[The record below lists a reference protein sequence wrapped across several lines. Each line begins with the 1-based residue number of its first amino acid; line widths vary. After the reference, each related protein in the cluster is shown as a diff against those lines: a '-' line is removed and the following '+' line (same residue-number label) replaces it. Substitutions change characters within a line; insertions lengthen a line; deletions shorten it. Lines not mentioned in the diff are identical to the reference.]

1 MPQINLLDKEVYELI
16 AAGEVIER
24 PASIVKELIENAIDA
39 DASSVTVEIKN
50 GGRSFLRVA
59 DNGVGIAYE
68 DVPKAFLRHATS
80 KVAEKADLEH
90 IMTMGFRGEALASV
104 CAVARVEMFTRL
116 RGEMFGTHYE
126 IAASEQKTYDVT
138 GCPEGTSVIVRDLF
152 YNVPARLKFLK
163 KDATEANRIQ
173 ELMSRLAVSHPDISF
188 KLIRDNKPVFVTAGD
203 GKLYSA
209 IYSVFGR
216 DFAKGLLPVSYERGS
231 FSAEGYVSKPL
242 DARTNRKFQVF
253 YVNGRYVHS
262 EVCSQALE
270 EAYKSRIM
278 IGRFPMCVM
287 KLTLPPDMLDVNV
300 HPAKTEVRFSDNRF
314 VYDSVYFAAR
324 QALEEQDKPTRL
336 TIDRQ
341 KRFSDS
347 ELYAD
352 NTPKAEQMVF
362 SVPEEP
368 EIAVPVYNQPA
379 AAKPDTSGDDLFLK
393 SLDTKQVSA
402 VKPIPYDEIGFSEQP
417 KGGSLDDDEFV
428 KMLDG
433 LNAAAKAAEEEE
445 LPLPPVTDEPQESV
459 PQAADVPETADEG
472 ASDSADMLDKPVS
485 ADEPVQQET
494 LLENFSFVTA
504 EDMKQRR
511 PVRIDPIPES
521 EQPKPKEKPR
531 VIGELFKTYIVTQV
545 GDQMVLIDK
554 HAAHERHIYEQIRF
568 DARTVTAQMLL
579 EPIMVM
585 LSFDEYD
592 AVSANLE
599 RIEKLGFVI
608 EPDVAPAVAVKAL
621 PQLLKQYNPTEMIV
635 EIAQKLITGGSAM
648 PQLYDDIYRSMACKA
663 AVKAHDDN
671 TIEELQHLAELV
683 YEEDLRYC
691 PHGRP
696 VRLEMSE
703 YEIEKHFR
711 RIV

>member
-1 MPQINLLDKEVYELI
+1 MSKINVLDKEVYELI

-39 DASSVTVEIKN
+39 DATAVTVEIKN
-50 GGRSFLRVA
+50 GGRSFLRVT
-59 DNGVGIAYE
+59 DNGGGITHD

-104 CAVARVEMFTRL
+104 CAVARVEMFTRQP
-116 RGEMFGTHYE
+116 GEVYGTHYE
-126 IAASEQKTYDVT
+126 IAASEQQTYEVT
-138 GCPEGTSVIVRDLF
+138 GCPEGTSIIVRDLF

-163 KDATEANRIQ
+163 KDATEATRIQ
-173 ELMSRLAVSHPDISF
+173 ELMSRLAVSRPDISF
-188 KLIRDNKPVFVTAGD
+188 KLIRDNKNVFVTAGD

-209 IYSVFGR
+209 VYSVFGR
-216 DFAKGLLPVSYERGS
+216 EFAKGLLPVDYSRGS
-231 FSAEGYVSKPL
+231 FSAEGFVSKPL
-242 DARTNRKFQVF
+242 DSRTNRKFQVF

-270 EAYKSRIM
+270 EAYKSRM
-278 IGRFPMCVM
+278 MVGRFPMCVM
-287 KLTLPPDMLDVNV
+287 KLNLPPDMLDVNV
-300 HPAKTEVRFSDNRF
+300 HPAKTEIRFSDNRF
-314 VYDSVYFAAR
+314 VFDSVYFAAR
-324 QALEEQDKPTRL
+324 QALDCEDKPQRL
-336 TIDRQ
+336 TIGEK
-341 KRFSDS
+341 KRYSDS

-362 SVPEEP
+362 AEP
-368 EIAVPVYNQPA
+368 KSEPA
-379 AAKPDTSGDDLFLK
+379 KTADTAAFVKSAKPVGKSDDTGDDLFLK
-393 SLDTKQVSA
+393 SLN
-402 VKPIPYDEIGFSEQP
+402 EQTAENR
-417 KGGSLDDDEFV
+417 LEDDSFV

-433 LNAAAKAAEEEE
+433 MTKQAQADEFEP
-445 LPLPPVTDEPQESV
+445 PLPPPPEDLQFDQAV
-459 PQAADVPETADEG
+459 PSEVSGYPEQTEAVPEDDVREESGESFEEQTQAEDN
-472 ASDSADMLDKPVS
+472 
-485 ADEPVQQET
+485 ADEPEQEDT

-504 EDMKQRR
+504 EDMKRRR
-511 PVRIDPIPES
+511 PVRIDPVIPES
-521 EQPKPKEKPR
+521 EQKQPPEKPK
-531 VIGELFKTYIVTQV
+531 VIGELFKTYIVAQV
-545 GDQMVLIDK
+545 GKQMVLIDK

-568 DARTVTAQMLL
+568 GSGTVTAQLLL

-592 AVSANLE
+592 AIAANVDKV
-599 RIEKLGFVI
+599 EKFGFVI

-635 EIAQKLITGGSAM
+635 EIAQKLILGGNAM
-648 PQLYDDIYRSMACKA
+648 PQLYDDIYRSMSCKA
-663 AVKAHDDN
+663 AIKAHDDN

-683 YEEDLRYC
+683 YSEDLRYC

-696 VRLEMSE
+696 IRLEMSE
-703 YEIEKHFR
+703 YEIEKHFK